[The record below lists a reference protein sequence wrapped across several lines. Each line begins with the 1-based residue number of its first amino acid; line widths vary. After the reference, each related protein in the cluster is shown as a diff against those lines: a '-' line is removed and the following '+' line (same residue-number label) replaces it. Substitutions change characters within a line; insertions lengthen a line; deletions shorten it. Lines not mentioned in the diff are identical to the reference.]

1 MEPFRNPSLVETPLG
16 LLERVSPRSV
26 EIRFKPA
33 VTIDVAGL
41 ATIFE
46 VRKRVQGAD
55 AVSLLVVI
63 PPDAEMEIAVLG
75 TDQFARN
82 DGTEGLIAMAT
93 VAQSSMNEMLSISS
107 SPTSHR
113 ASRRRCSPTLRR
125 RGHGW
130 PSRGAAPVM
139 GGRHDLP
146 HAAIRFF
153 GRATGP
159 SGRLTVP

>member
-46 VRKRVQGAD
+46 VRKRMQGAD

-93 VAQSSMNEMLSISS
+93 VAQSSMNEMLSISY
-107 SPTSHR
+107 
-113 ASRRRCSPTLRR
+113 
-125 RGHGW
+125 
-130 PSRGAAPVM
+130 
-139 GGRHDLP
+139 
-146 HAAIRFF
+146 
-153 GRATGP
+153 
-159 SGRLTVP
+159 